1 LAAAVRTVLQV
12 AGAALCIWTLL
23 MALIFILTAA
33 PPVRLMDPATPLD
46 PQTGPECRTY
56 PSGLLGYDP
65 QLAARQVLPRIGCW
79 TPPVVETTEGGGS
92 GG

>member
-1 LAAAVRTVLQV
+1 VRIVLQ
-12 AGAALCIWTLL
+12 AGGAALGIWLLL
-23 MALIFILTAA
+23 MALIFMLSAA
-33 PPVRLMDPATPLD
+33 PPVRQMDPATPLD
-46 PQTGPECRTY
+46 SRTGPECRTY

-79 TPPVVETTEGGGS
+79 APPVVQTTEGGES